1 MNSVGRARIDQWYQR
16 QDKGEAFLVTGYDD
30 KSRTIEIQTFDGDV
44 DEIDEEVW
52 STLPLEFAEPPE
64 NWTGPVDDVE
74 VDDLGYSETDMTEA
88 DWSAP
93 LQPLQPVVPAGE
105 AWEDTTDET
114 ERDAEG
120 EGVPEE
126 ELALDNPISK
136 ARLS

>member
-88 DWSAP
+88 DWSVP

-105 AWEDTTDET
+105 AWEGTTDEA

-126 ELALDNPISK
+126 ELAVDNPIAR

>member
-1 MNSVGRARIDQWYQR
+1 MNSVVGRARIDQWYRR
-16 QDKGEAFLVTGYDD
+16 QDKGEAFLVTAYDD

-52 STLPLEFAEPPE
+52 STLPLELAEPPE

-74 VDDLGYSETDMTEA
+74 VDDLGYTETDMAEA

-93 LQPLQPVVPAGE
+93 LQPL
-105 AWEDTTDET
+105 
-114 ERDAEG
+114 
-120 EGVPEE
+120 
-126 ELALDNPISK
+126 DNPISK

>member
-1 MNSVGRARIDQWYQR
+1 MSTVGRPRIDQWYLR
-16 QDKGEAFLVTGYDD
+16 QDKGEAFLVTAYDD

-44 DEIDEEVW
+44 DEIDAEAW
-52 STLPLEFAEPPE
+52 SSLPLDFAEPPE
-64 NWTGPVDDVE
+64 DCTGPIDDVE
-74 VDDLGYSETDMTEA
+74 VDDLGYTDTEMTEA

-93 LQPLQPVVPAGE
+93 LQPLAPAAE

-126 ELALDNPISK
+126 EYALDNPST
-136 ARLS
+136 RVHLL

>member
-1 MNSVGRARIDQWYQR
+1 MNSVVGRARIDQWYRR
-16 QDKGEAFLVTGYDD
+16 QDKGEAFLVTAYDD

-52 STLPLEFAEPPE
+52 STLPLELAEPPE

-74 VDDLGYSETDMTEA
+74 VDDLGYTETDMAEA

-93 LQPLQPVVPAGE
+93 LQPLAPAGE